1 MKASATAIGAPTAQ
15 PAVSPTRPLEPLAV
29 ALARLARGE
38 PTDLAAVLHDVE
50 RHVVVE
56 GTNITAHC
64 HCLTLDGNGRPRIE
78 SLVEAVAEHVLDYAI
93 PRSEYRAACEEAA
106 RTGSSQK
113 VVRLHTK
120 ARELFT
126 DLILSGEG
134 GELLLF
140 ALAEKLLKLPQL
152 ICKMSLKTNTRM
164 HIHGADGLH
173 AGIDEV
179 SGKLLLY
186 WGESKIFGNVTSA
199 IRDCLK
205 SLAPMLQDHEAS
217 KRDLQLLQRHLDV
230 DNEDLENALK
240 KFLNPDDPGFN
251 LLEFRGLCL
260 VGFDCDAYPEGPSRS
275 ELEEVVSAIT
285 SSLPDWKKHVV
296 KRVTEEKIEA
306 FSMHFLFV
314 PFPSADEFRKLFRE
328 HLGLSTEAKEGAP
341 EMTCNHPSSVVA
353 ELAAAAAPPAARA
366 GSVPKGSSVRSG
378 APTAK
383 RSRSPK
389 NKGAPRGAP

>member
-1 MKASATAIGAPTAQ
+1 MTTSADAVGAASA
-15 PAVSPTRPLEPLAV
+15 PLAA
-29 ALARLARGE
+29 ALARLARGA
-38 PTDLAAVLHDVE
+38 PTDLSALLHDVE
-50 RHVVVE
+50 RHVVID

-78 SLVEAVAEHVLDYAI
+78 DLVEAVAEHVLDYAI
-93 PRSEYRAACEEAA
+93 PRSEYRAAREEAD

-120 ARELFT
+120 AQKLFT
-126 DLILSGEG
+126 DLIQSGEG

-140 ALAEKLLKLPQL
+140 ALAEKLLQLPQL

-173 AGIDEV
+173 AGVDEQT
-179 SGKLLLY
+179 GKLLLY
-186 WGESKIFGNVTSA
+186 WGESKIFGDVTSA

-240 KFLNPDDPGFN
+240 RFLNPDDPAFN
-251 LLEFRGLCL
+251 SLEFRGLCL
-260 VGFDCDAYPEGPSRS
+260 VGFDCDAYRKGPSKT
-275 ELEEVVSAIT
+275 ELKAVVSAIT
-285 SSLPDWKKHVV
+285 STLPGWKQHVA
-296 KRVTEEKIEA
+296 KRVTEENIDA

-328 HLGLSTEAKEGAP
+328 HLGLSTEAKEDAP
-341 EMTCNHPSSVVA
+341 EGSGSHPVPVA
-353 ELAAAAAPPAARA
+353 AKPVATAAPPAACA
-366 GSVPKGSSVRSG
+366 SSAPKGSRARIR
-378 APTAK
+378 APRTK
-383 RSRSPK
+383 RARSPK
-389 NKGAPRGAP
+389 AKAKGTRRGAP

>member
-1 MKASATAIGAPTAQ
+1 VTGDAIGAASTPPVASTTL
-15 PAVSPTRPLEPLAV
+15 PPEPLAA
-29 ALARLARGE
+29 ALARLARGT
-38 PTDLAAVLHDVE
+38 PTDLAALLHDVE
-50 RHVVVE
+50 RHVVVD

-78 SLVEAVAEHVLDYAI
+78 DLVATVAEHVLDYAI
-93 PRSEYRAACEEAA
+93 PRSEYRAAREEAD

-113 VVRLHTK
+113 LVRLNTK
-120 ARELFT
+120 AQKLFT
-126 DLILSGEG
+126 DLLHSGEG

-140 ALAEKLLKLPQL
+140 ALAEKLLQLPQL

-173 AGIDEV
+173 AGVEEK

-186 WGESKIFGNVTSA
+186 WGESKIFGDVTSA
-199 IRDCLK
+199 VRDCLK

-240 KFLNPDDPGFN
+240 KFLNPDDPAFN
-251 LLEFRGLCL
+251 SLEFRGLCL
-260 VGFDCDAYPEGPSRS
+260 VGFDCDAYSNGPSKT
-275 ELEEVVSAIT
+275 ELKAVVSAIT
-285 SSLPDWKKHVV
+285 STLPGWKHHVA
-296 KRVTEEKIEA
+296 KRVTEEKIDA

-328 HLGLSTEAKEGAP
+328 HLGLSTEAKDHGP
-341 EMTCNHPSSVVA
+341 EASGPHPMP
-353 ELAAAAAPPAARA
+353 AAANPVAAAVPPAAGV
-366 GSVPKGSSVRSG
+366 GSTTKGSRAPAVAPPTANRVRSSK
-378 APTAK
+378 AK
-383 RSRSPK
+383 
-389 NKGAPRGAP
+389 GTPRGAP